1 MINKKEREFIN
12 SKIARFRQFYSENIG
27 EYNLTGDS
35 YYRDQAIM
43 CQAKA
48 ECLQNLL
55 ISLDMAKF
63 EMGGRPV

>member
-1 MINKKEREFIN
+1 MISKKERDFIN
-12 SKIARFRQFYSENIG
+12 SKIVRFRQYYAENIG
-27 EYNLTGDS
+27 DYNRTGDS
-35 YYRDQAIM
+35 YFRDQAVM

-48 ECLQNLL
+48 ECLENLL